1 MIQRIV
7 LGWIAFMACV
17 TTSNAQYYNSAFGL
31 NGTALKTALH
41 NIIKNHSVGT
51 YSDLWNYFNTTDNK
65 VNGVV
70 YDIYSDL
77 PGSTPPYIFILGSNK
92 CGTYNQEGDCYNR
105 EHTWPSTFFGG
116 NTPMYTDIQHI
127 FPTDGWVNNKRG
139 NLPYGKVK
147 SGGVSWTSDNGSKT
161 GTSLTYPGYVD
172 DVFEPI
178 DSFKGDLAR
187 VYFYMSTRYEGED
200 GGWTNWEM
208 ANGAEL
214 TPAAVTLLLTW
225 HHLDPVSQK
234 EINRNNAVYAIQNN
248 RNPFIDYPIFADC
261 IWGSSSCTSVG
272 TDDVSLST
280 RVNVFP
286 NPASDR
292 IQLEVPNDLQLTSY
306 HLYSLLGTLVQT
318 APLHSTMIE
327 LPSSWHGNYVLMLES
342 NKGIIRK
349 IVSIQ

>member
-31 NGTALKTALH
+31 NGTALKTSLH
-41 NIIKNHSVGT
+41 NIIKNHSS
-51 YSDLWNYFNTTDNK
+51 YNYDDLWSYFQQTDDKSGIVWDMYTDKPGGIPNYTFQF
-65 VNGVV
+65 V
-70 YDIYSDL
+70 
-77 PGSTPPYIFILGSNK
+77 SNQ
-92 CGTYNQEGDCYNR
+92 CGNYNSEGDCFNR
-105 EHTWPSTFFGG
+105 EHSWPKDYFGG
-116 NTPMYTDIQHI
+116 DDSYPMFSDLNHI
-127 FPTDGWVNNKRG
+127 FPTDGWINNKHGSFPIGEVNVSSYVSTNGTKLGTG
-139 NLPYGKVK
+139 NTY
-147 SGGVSWTSDNGSKT
+147 SGYTNKI
-161 GTSLTYPGYVD
+161 
-172 DVFEPI
+172 FEPI
-178 DSFKGDLAR
+178 DSFKGDFAR
-187 VYFYMSTRYEGED
+187 AYFYMSTRYEGED

-292 IQLEVPNDLQLTSY
+292 IQLEVPNDLRLTSY
-306 HLYSLLGTLVQT
+306 HLYSMLGQLVQT

-342 NKGIIRK
+342 NKGVIRK
-349 IVSIQ
+349 LVSIQ